1 MLDRVPLT
9 FDLVV
14 NNYVKVFTNWGGEC
28 VCSAKCSCA
37 ASISWLMPRDHPFS
51 SAPPCKWPYFQESVN
66 VISPEMLWVFS
77 KDLNCSF
84 VFFFTS
90 TGVAP
95 WGPVT
100 ARGKV
105 WHTAYLS
112 LPVRHTQGTPGCCWV
127 VSDIWLT
134 VCLLPLDRPWP
145 CFRLGLKTFP
155 LSALI
160 RTQTV
165 HLLLSLDF
173 LSFRRPL
180 FNF

>member
-1 MLDRVPLT
+1 MLKYSQTGEENASVRQNA
-9 FDLVV
+9 LVQHLFPDWCRETTPFHLLRPV
-14 NNYVKVFTNWGGEC
+14 NE
-28 VCSAKCSCA
+28 
-37 ASISWLMPRDHPFS
+37 H
-51 SAPPCKWPYFQESVN
+51 FQESVN
-66 VISPEMLWVFS
+66 VIRPEMLWVFS

-84 VFFFTS
+84 IFFFMS

-100 ARGKV
+100 AHGKV

-134 VCLLPLDRPWP
+134 VCLLPLDRPRP
-145 CFRLGLKTFP
+145 CFRLGLKILP
-155 LSALI
+155 LIALI

-165 HLLLSLDF
+165 HLLLCLVF